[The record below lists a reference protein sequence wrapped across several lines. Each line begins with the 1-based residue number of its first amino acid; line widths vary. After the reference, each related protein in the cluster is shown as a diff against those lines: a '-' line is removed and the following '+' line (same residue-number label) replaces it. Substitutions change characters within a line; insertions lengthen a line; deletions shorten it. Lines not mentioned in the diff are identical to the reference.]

1 MDGTE
6 ETQRRCSAG
15 ADYTPLMPALH
26 ASVGVILACCL
37 SLPAGSATIQQG
49 PPPPPGIAPTEPGRG
64 RFPSP
69 TPEAPIRLEPSRF
82 DLGVVAPGSVHRRTF
97 RIVNDGPMQ
106 LRVRAA
112 SPSCRCTTVTD
123 VVGKTIPA
131 QGSLELEAQFDA
143 PKTPG
148 VKDATVNIVLDGA
161 PRPLVATISGDVTLP
176 IRVEPPF
183 VDALAGKVGGTVRL
197 TSIDGRPFTIL
208 SAGGRPPVFADP
220 APTGP
225 AAAQS
230 INWTTAGLACEKMP
244 LWWIVVTDHP
254 DCPIVPLRIR
264 HECTGTKADMARY
277 DRFWILSDQLVS
289 LGTIRAGEATSFEV
303 QLDHY
308 NPKGRGRIE
317 RPNFRDVRA
326 ATIASPDLELAITG
340 TRPVGTD
347 SVVISMTVTPKPGT
361 SGAIET
367 FLRVETATGA
377 GEVPFVAVVAP

>member
-1 MDGTE
+1 M
-6 ETQRRCSAG
+6 RPIHA
-15 ADYTPLMPALH
+15 LVPALLSLLL
-26 ASVGVILACCL
+26 AASSVGA
-37 SLPAGSATIQQG
+37 ATQQG
-49 PPPPPGIAPTEPGRG
+49 PPPPPGIAPAEPGQG

-69 TPEAPIRLEPSRF
+69 TPQAPIRLEPSRF
-82 DLGVVAPGSVHRRTF
+82 DLGIVAPGSVHRRTF
-97 RIVNDGPMQ
+97 RIVNDGPMP

-123 VVGKTIPA
+123 VVGRTIAP

-183 VDALAGKVGGTVRL
+183 VDALAGKVGGTVEL
-197 TSIDGRPFTIL
+197 SSIDGRPFTIL
-208 SAGGRPPVFADP
+208 SSGGRPPVFAGQAPSAP
-220 APTGP
+220 AP
-225 AAAQS
+225 AQT
-230 INWTTAGLACEKMP
+230 ITWTTAGISCEKMP

-289 LGTIRAGEATSFEV
+289 LGTIRAGEPTSFEV

-308 NPKGRGRIE
+308 NPKGRGRVE

-347 SVVISMTVTPKPGT
+347 SVVISMTVTPKPGA
-361 SGAIET
+361 SGSIET
-367 FLRVETATGA
+367 SLRIETATGA
-377 GEVPFVAVVAP
+377 GEVPFVVVVAP